1 MNNGKVTAVVGAG
14 FGSEGKGVVAH
25 KIADNYQ
32 YAVRT
37 GAPNAGHSIVH
48 QNKLFKMQTIPVAW
62 TNKETILV
70 IGAGGLLNID
80 ILKKELEF
88 IKPYDSTILDR
99 LVVDGACGI
108 LEPRH
113 HHEEGGIDG
122 ELHKRMGSTG
132 EGVGAARRD
141 RMLRSHDKFRL
152 ARSCDELKELG
163 VKVAENTCE
172 LLYDEV
178 KSGKNVMLEGTQG
191 SGLSLIHGEWPH
203 VTTSDTNASSLAADA
218 GLPPHFVTDVV
229 LVARTYPIRVA
240 GPSGRLHNELSWEEL
255 SLRTGKRIVER
266 TTVTNKVRRVGEWD
280 ENLFRKA
287 CALNGPTWVAVTFAD
302 YLSPEDAGKTRPQ
315 DLSDKTL
322 AFVSYIERTF
332 GTKVGL
338 IGTGFDVEKG
348 WTSVEFPGVINGR

>member
-1 MNNGKVTAVVGAG
+1 MAKGKVLAVIGAG

-25 KIADNYQ
+25 RVVDQYQ

-48 QNKLFKMQTIPVAW
+48 QGKLYKMQTIPVAW
-62 TNKETILV
+62 TNKETMLI
-70 IGAGGLLNID
+70 IGAGGLLNVD
-80 ILKKELEF
+80 IFKKELEF
-88 IKPYDSTILDR
+88 ISAVDSSILDR

-108 LEPRH
+108 LEQRH
-113 HHEEGGIDG
+113 HHEEGGVDG

-141 RMLRSHDKFRL
+141 RMLRSADTFRL
-152 ARSCDELKELG
+152 ARACQELKDLG

-203 VTTSDTNASSLAADA
+203 VTTSDTNAAALAADA
-218 GLPPHFVTDVV
+218 GLPPHFVSDVV

-266 TTVTNKVRRVGEWD
+266 TTVTNKIRRVGEWD

-287 CALNGPTWVAVTFAD
+287 CALNGPTWVAITFMD
-302 YLSPEDAGKTRPQ
+302 YLAPETAGVTRPEN
-315 DLSDKTL
+315 LSEKAL
-322 AFVSYIERTF
+322 AFISYLERTF
-332 GTKVGL
+332 AVKVGL
-338 IGTGFDVEKG
+338 VGTGFNVETG
-348 WTSVEFPGVINGR
+348 WTAVEFPGVING